1 MKKVCCII
9 ALAAFSLSTVF
20 AYADVPKT
28 AFAADTVKKVK
39 PKHVKVKKHKMK
51 MKDTSSTTK
60 M

>member
-20 AYADVPKT
+20 AYADAPKS
-28 AFAADTVKKVK
+28 ALSADTVKKVK
-39 PKHVKVKKHKMK
+39 HRRMKVKKHKMK
-51 MKDTSSTTK
+51 MKDTSSTMK